1 MTVQQKASEILK
13 SWGVSDSQ
21 ITRFLA
27 NQTSHQQS
35 EHVVA
40 IDECLE
46 LLYREPK
53 QRLSFLTTASK
64 SVFFEGRKPLDVI
77 LSGEA
82 EQVAEAHRIIR
93 SMLCI

>member
-1 MTVQQKASEILK
+1 MTVQQKASEVFK

-21 ITRFLA
+21 ITRFLE
-27 NQTSHQQS
+27 NETSQSQS

-53 QRLSFLTTASK
+53 QRHHFLTTASK

-77 LSGEA
+77 LSGEV
-82 EQVAEAHRIIR
+82 EQVAEAHHIIR

>member
-21 ITRFLA
+21 ITRFLE

-53 QRLSFLTTASK
+53 
-64 SVFFEGRKPLDVI
+64 
-77 LSGEA
+77 
-82 EQVAEAHRIIR
+82 
-93 SMLCI
+93 